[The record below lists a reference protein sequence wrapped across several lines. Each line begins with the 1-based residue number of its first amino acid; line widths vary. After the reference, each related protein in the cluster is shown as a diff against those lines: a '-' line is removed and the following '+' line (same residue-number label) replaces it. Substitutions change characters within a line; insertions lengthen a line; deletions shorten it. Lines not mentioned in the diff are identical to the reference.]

1 MLISKIALAT
11 SLLVFFLF
19 VSKKF
24 NILKDNVLSSS
35 HKKIINI
42 DNSPVL
48 IGGIFLFCCMSIF
61 VSNNFISLK
70 IFGFLILCLGLFSDR
85 NIIHNPKIRIVMQI
99 LILTIFVVLNKLQIE
114 EVRIVFFDLL
124 LQNTYFN
131 IFFTV
136 FCLAILLNGSN
147 FIDGLNGLTTGYYVL
162 LLSIIFYLHSFNSVI
177 EIENLIEFKIL
188 LICMSIFLVFNFF
201 GKCFLGDGGAYL
213 ISFMVGYFLIN
224 FYNLN
229 PFISPYFIAL
239 LLWYPA
245 FETLFSLS
253 RRLVSRFNVSS
264 ADNLHLHHLILFYL
278 RKKVSNNYINPIV
291 SVVIIFYNFLIFFTS
306 LNYMNNSK
314 IIIILILVNILN
326 YVILYIYLSK
336 LNIKNSKS

>member
-11 SLLVFFLF
+11 SLLVFFLYVF
-19 VSKKF
+19 KKF

-61 VSNNFISLK
+61 VSKNFISLK
-70 IFGFLILCLGLFSDR
+70 IFSFLILCLGLFSDR
-85 NIIHNPKIRIVMQI
+85 NIVHNPQIRIVIQI
-99 LILTIFVVLNKLQIE
+99 LILTTFVILNKLQIE
-114 EVRIVFFDLL
+114 EVRIVFFDILL
-124 LQNTYFN
+124 ENTYFN

-136 FCLAILLNGSN
+136 FCLAILLNGTN
-147 FIDGLNGLTTGYYVL
+147 FIDGLNGLATGYYVL
-162 LLSIIFYLHSFNSVI
+162 LLSFIFYLHSFNSVI
-177 EIENLIEFKIL
+177 EIDNLIEFKIL

-213 ISFMVGYFLIN
+213 ISFLVGYFLIN

-253 RRLVSRFNVSS
+253 RRLFSRYNVSS

-278 RKKVSNNYINPIV
+278 RKKVLNNYINPIV
-291 SVVIIFYNFLIFFTS
+291 SVIIIFYNFLIFFTS

-314 IIIILILVNILN
+314 ILIILILVNILN
-326 YVILYIYLSK
+326 YVLLYIYLSK
-336 LNIKNSKS
+336 LNTKNFKS

>member
-1 MLISKIALAT
+1 MLISQIVLAT

-19 VSKKF
+19 VFKKF
-24 NILKDNVLSSS
+24 NILNDNALSSS

-61 VSNNFISLK
+61 VSNDFISLK
-70 IFGFLILCLGLFSDR
+70 IFGFLILCIGLFSDK
-85 NIIHNPKIRIVMQI
+85 NIIHNPQIRIVFQI
-99 LILTIFVVLNKLQIE
+99 LILTIFVTLNKLQIE
-114 EVRIVFFDLL
+114 EIRVVFFDSL
-124 LQNTYFN
+124 LQNRYFN

-147 FIDGLNGLTTGYYVL
+147 FIDGLNGLTTGYYILIFSV
-162 LLSIIFYLHSFNSVI
+162 IFYLHFSNSNI
-177 EIENLIEFKIL
+177 EIDNLIEFKIL
-188 LICMSIFLVFNFF
+188 IICMFIFLAFNIF

-213 ISFMVGYFLIN
+213 VSFLAGYFLIK

-229 PFISPYFIAL
+229 LVISPYFIAL

-245 FETLFSLS
+245 FETLFSLI
-253 RRLVSRFNVSS
+253 RRSVSKFNVSS

-278 RKKVSNNYINPIV
+278 KTKVLNNYINPTASIL
-291 SVVIIFYNFLIFFTS
+291 IIFYNFIIFIIS
-306 LNYMNNSK
+306 LKFINNSK
-314 IIIILILVNILN
+314 IMIILILLNILN
-326 YVILYIYLSK
+326 YVILYNQLSK
-336 LNIKNSKS
+336 LNSKNFKS

>member
-1 MLISKIALAT
+1 MLISQIVLTT

-19 VSKKF
+19 VFKNF
-24 NILKDNVLSSS
+24 NILKDNALSSP

-70 IFGFLILCLGLFSDR
+70 IFGFLILCLGLFSDK
-85 NIIHNPKIRIVMQI
+85 NIIHNPQIRIVIQI
-99 LILTIFVVLNKLQIE
+99 LILTTFVIYNNLQIVE
-114 EVRIVFFDLL
+114 IRIVFFDNL
-124 LQNTYFN
+124 LQNGYFN

-136 FCLAILLNGSN
+136 FCLAIILNGSN
-147 FIDGLNGLTTGYYVL
+147 FIDGLNGLATGYFILIFSV
-162 LLSIIFYLHSFNSVI
+162 IFYLYHFNSNI
-177 EIENLIEFKIL
+177 EIDNLIEFKTLI
-188 LICMSIFLVFNFF
+188 ICMLIFLAFNIF

-213 ISFMVGYFLIN
+213 ISFLAGYFLIE

-229 PFISPYFIAL
+229 LFISPYFIAL

-245 FETLFSLS
+245 FETLFSLI
-253 RRLVSRFNVSS
+253 RRSGSKFNVST

-278 RKKVSNNYINPIV
+278 KSKLLNNYINSIV
-291 SVVIIFYNFLIFFTS
+291 SILIIFYNFLIFTVS
-306 LNYMNNSK
+306 LNFVNNSK
-314 IIIILILVNILN
+314 IMIILIMVNILN
-326 YVILYIYLSK
+326 YLILYYHLSK
-336 LNIKNSKS
+336 LNTKNFKS